1 MASYEDVA
9 VLGDPAGP
17 TRAERVGYTYRRYRP
32 DQLRDRAIEIP
43 RSTVAKLDAATLA
56 LNSAENSVQ
65 ALGRSEALGRLLLR
79 AEAVASSRI
88 EGLQVAQRR
97 LLEAEYLRTEGTGSY
112 GVAGEVLGNIDAM
125 QLVTERVGIG
135 HVLTLDD
142 LLDTHRVL
150 MAPSRLQHLGG
161 VVRDEQNWIGGSDAS
176 PAGAAFVPPAPALVR
191 PLLLDLIDF
200 INSRTAPALVT
211 AAVAH
216 AQFETIHPFAD
227 GNGRT
232 GRALI
237 HMVLRANGL
246 AERTAPPVSLI
257 LATRAAEYVDALTA
271 FRYEGVPGSA
281 ADRAASLP
289 IINLFLDS
297 TTEIAGRM
305 EVFEHSVRA
314 LQQEW
319 TDEFQE
325 LRRDAA
331 VFKVID
337 HLPAMPV
344 FSSQT
349 LQAATGLSAPP
360 VDRAISQLVDRG
372 IAEQRSVGR
381 RNRAYEVPALI
392 HASTLLERRLG
403 SPLGDTR
410 REPPSRSVPALP
422 GEVDPSV
429 ADLY

>member
-1 MASYEDVA
+1 MASYENV
-9 VLGDPAGP
+9 VVPGDPAAP
-17 TRAERVGYTYRRYRP
+17 TRAERVGYAYRRYRP
-32 DQLRDRAIEIP
+32 DSMRDRVIEIP
-43 RSTVAKLDAATLA
+43 TSTITKLDAATMA

-97 LLEAEYLRTEGTGSY
+97 VLEAEYLRSEGTGSY

-125 QLVTERVGIG
+125 QLVTERVGVG
-135 HVLTLDD
+135 HVLTFDD

-150 MAPSRLQHLGG
+150 MAPSRLHHLGG
-161 VVRDEQNWIGGSDAS
+161 VLRDDQNWIGGSDSS
-176 PAGAAFVPPAPALVR
+176 PAGAAFVPPAPALVYA
-191 PLLLDLIDF
+191 LIVDLLDF
-200 INSRTAPALVT
+200 VNSRTLPALVI

-246 AERTAPPVSLI
+246 AEHAAPPVSLI
-257 LATRAAEYVDALTA
+257 LATRAAEYVEALTA
-271 FRYEGVPGSA
+271 FRYDGEPGSTS
-281 ADRAASLP
+281 DRATSLP
-289 IINLFLDS
+289 IIDLFLDS
-297 TTEIAGRM
+297 TAEIAGRM
-305 EVFEHSVRA
+305 EVFEHSVRE

-319 TDEFQE
+319 RNHFVDV
-325 LRRDAA
+325 RRDAA

-337 HLPAMPV
+337 LLPAMPV

-349 LQAATGLSAPP
+349 LQAATELSAPP
-360 VDRAISQLVDRG
+360 VDRAISQLVDCG
-372 IAEQRSVGR
+372 VVEQRSVGR
-381 RNRAYEVPALI
+381 RNRAYEVPALV
-392 HASTLLERRLG
+392 HASTLLERRLA

-410 REPPSRSVPALP
+410 RQPPSRAVPALP
-422 GEVDPSV
+422 GEVDQTV